1 MAKYGARRLDS
12 PLLGNFLGVSN
23 RSAPKAARPSSS
35 TLSAELTRSIAEA
48 VLGELAEL
56 GYGQLSMDGVA
67 RRAKAG
73 KSALYRRWPS
83 KQEMIVDAVSG
94 VSVPEI
100 AVDASQDLETVVTSA
115 VEAVDGWLTSS
126 MNRRI
131 LPDLIAEGLRNP
143 VLGEALTERIGV
155 MRRGYW
161 REVFEQR
168 IKTGEVGATADIEYA
183 LDLLAAPLFWRACGR
198 RQDSDETLRQNII
211 QSIMAVL
218 RPDSR

>member
-1 MAKYGARRLDS
+1 M
-12 PLLGNFLGVSN
+12 SN
-23 RSAPKAARPSSS
+23 RSAPKAERPSSS
-35 TLSAELTRSIAEA
+35 NLSAELTRTITEA
-48 VLGELAEL
+48 VLSELAEV

-83 KQEMIVDAVSG
+83 KQEMILDAVSG

-100 AVDASQDLETVVTSA
+100 AVDASQDLRTVVTSA
-115 VEAVDGWLTSS
+115 VEAVDSWLTSG

-131 LPDLIAEGLRNP
+131 VPDLIAEALRNP
-143 VLGEALTERIGV
+143 ALDTALTERIGV
-155 MRRGYW
+155 MRRRYW

-168 IKTGEVGATADIEYA
+168 IETEEVSAGADIEYA

-198 RQDSDETLRQNII
+198 RRESDKALKQNVI
-211 QSIMAVL
+211 QSIMVVL
-218 RPDSR
+218 HPATR